1 MEQEPE
7 RMIKSL
13 LATVEDPD
21 ELLINFRKNVLYV
34 ILKDENSKDDNKIRA
49 KILDVNG
56 RQTYKPK
63 NDTTAILLYLLSRDD
78 NDPVILGDFLY
89 FINKYFPEVNDARV
103 RPFLI
108 VLDHLKLLKVVRV
121 EKGTQGARISD
132 LDPVGLLPA
141 LGTWGSLELETC
153 DPPICKSTTFFSTG
167 YGAFNVKR

>member
-1 MEQEPE
+1 MAEEQD
-7 RMIKSL
+7 RIIRSL
-13 LATVEDPD
+13 LAIVEDPD

-49 KILDVNG
+49 KVLDVNG
-56 RQTYKPK
+56 SQTYKPK
-63 NDTTAILLYLLSRDD
+63 NDTTAVLLYLLSRDD
-78 NDPVILGDFLY
+78 DDPVVLGDYLY
-89 FINKYFPEVNDARV
+89 FINQKFPEVNDAQV

-108 VLDHLKLLKVVRV
+108 RLDHRKLLKVTRV
-121 EKGTQGARISD
+121 QKGTQGARISD

-141 LGTWGSLELETC
+141 LGNWGSLELETC